1 VLTLQQKKMGIWND
15 IKNTQAV
22 KAGTLTPSDL
32 HEFMTTLEH
41 NASHAKHTWVGMTG
55 VSGMTMMQNAM
66 QTQVYLKLMGQLNF
80 SREERKRLGKMINSP
95 DPENFEIAKILIDN
109 KKAEAKEYHK

>member
-1 VLTLQQKKMGIWND
+1 MSIWSD

-22 KAGTLTPSDL
+22 TAGTLTKSDL
-32 HEFMTTLEH
+32 YDFMTALEH
-41 NASHAKHTWVGMTG
+41 QARHTKHTWVGVTG
-55 VSGMTMMQNAM
+55 TGGMSMITDAM
-66 QTQVYLKLMGQLNF
+66 QTQIYLKLMKQLNF

-109 KKAEAKEYHK
+109 KKAELKEYHK

>member
-1 VLTLQQKKMGIWND
+1 MGIWDD

-22 KAGTLTPSDL
+22 KAGTLTKNDL
-32 HEFMTTLEH
+32 YDFMTTLEH
-41 NASHAKHTWVGMTG
+41 NANQAKHTWVGVTG
-55 VSGMTMMQNAM
+55 VGGMRMMQNAM

-109 KKAEAKEYHK
+109 KKKEAEEYHK

>member
-1 VLTLQQKKMGIWND
+1 MSIWSD

-22 KAGTLTPSDL
+22 TAGTLTKSDL
-32 HEFMTTLEH
+32 YDFMTKLSNEGG
-41 NASHAKHTWVGMTG
+41 HAKHTWVMQTG
-55 VSGMTMMQNAM
+55 RSGMNMLNNAM
-66 QTQVYLKLMGQLNF
+66 QTQVYLKLMKQLNF

-109 KKAEAKEYHK
+109 KKAELKEYHK

>member
-1 VLTLQQKKMGIWND
+1 MGIWDD

-22 KAGTLTPSDL
+22 KAGTLTKDDL
-32 HEFMTTLEH
+32 YQFLTELEH
-41 NASHAKHTWVGMTG
+41 DMKPRELIVQTG
-55 VSGMTMMQNAM
+55 ASGMRMIQDAM
-66 QTQVYLKLMGQLNF
+66 QTQVYLKLMKQLNF

-109 KKAEAKEYHK
+109 KQKEAKEYHK

>member
-1 VLTLQQKKMGIWND
+1 MGIWAD
-15 IKNTQAV
+15 IQKTQAV
-22 KAGTLTPSDL
+22 KAGTLTHEAL

-41 NASHAKHTWVGMTG
+41 NASHAKHTWVGVTG
-55 VSGMTMMQNAM
+55 VGGMQMMQNAM
-66 QTQVYLKLMGQLNF
+66 QTTVYLKLMKQLNF

-109 KKAEAKEYHK
+109 KRKEAEEYHK